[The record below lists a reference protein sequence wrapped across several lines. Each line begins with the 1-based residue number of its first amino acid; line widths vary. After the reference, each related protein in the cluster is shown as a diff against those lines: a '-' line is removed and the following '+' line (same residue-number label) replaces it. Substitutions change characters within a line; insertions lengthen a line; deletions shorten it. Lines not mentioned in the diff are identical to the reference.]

1 MMIIYKNLRY
11 IPGFT
16 STKTIAPDFV
26 RRYVTVG
33 DRLRRWIFHSIKT
46 KSAGSA
52 FVLNTK
58 YFMLH
63 TQNQYIR
70 QTAFQSMEFK
80 IDQAGEFDFD
90 LLRETVRIAVRLQ
103 DNVIDMDPY
112 VFPGIRK
119 TQLEGERRIG
129 LGTMGLGD
137 SLIKLHIRYPRKVTF
152 IPISSPSL
160 VLNPAIDFFAL
171 VGNGFCPVI
180 TARVLVISST

>member
-58 YFMLH
+58 CFILH
-63 TQNQYIR
+63 AQHQYIR
-70 QTAFQSMEFK
+70 QAAFQCVELK
-80 IDQAGEFDFD
+80 IYQAGNEKNHQK
-90 LLRETVRIAVRLQ
+90 TLQ
-103 DNVIDMDPY
+103 YHV
-112 VFPGIRK
+112 
-119 TQLEGERRIG
+119 
-129 LGTMGLGD
+129 
-137 SLIKLHIRYPRKVTF
+137 
-152 IPISSPSL
+152 L
-160 VLNPAIDFFAL
+160 VLNLVPDYDVDDQGHDQKSKNGDKDVIYRSGYAGGAHGTGVSCILEYERFARNIL
-171 VGNGFCPVI
+171 FQGAVRAYWI
-180 TARVLVISST
+180 RQR